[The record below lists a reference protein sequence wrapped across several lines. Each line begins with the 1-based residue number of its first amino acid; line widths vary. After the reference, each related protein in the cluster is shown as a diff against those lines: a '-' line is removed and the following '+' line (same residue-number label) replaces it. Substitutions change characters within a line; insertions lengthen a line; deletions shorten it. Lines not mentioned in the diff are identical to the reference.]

1 MRTTSLSARLASRVA
16 RVLTGKH
23 KPSWTPFLDCGDHVI
38 VLNAARVRLTGRKE
52 EQKMYYRTSG
62 RPGGLKSRT
71 AAQVRSSHPE
81 RLVESAVPGD
91 VAQGKPRAF
100 AVHQAEGLF
109 ERRTPAR
116 GPAAGTPPRPP
127 RPVILMTEPLAYGT
141 GKRKSS
147 IARVYLR
154 NGSGEIL
161 VNQRPLADYFPRE
174 TYQNWVTQ
182 PLLATDQGSAV
193 DIDARVKG
201 GGLSGQAA
209 AVRLGIARA
218 LSDNDAR
225 LRPELKRRGFL
236 TRDARR
242 KERKKYGQPG
252 ARKRFQYSKR

>member
-1 MRTTSLSARLASRVA
+1 MS
-16 RVLTGKH
+16 
-23 KPSWTPFLDCGDHVI
+23 
-38 VLNAARVRLTGRKE
+38 
-52 EQKMYYRTSG
+52 
-62 RPGGLKSRT
+62 
-71 AAQVRSSHPE
+71 
-81 RLVESAVPGD
+81 
-91 VAQGKPRAF
+91 
-100 AVHQAEGLF
+100 
-109 ERRTPAR
+109 
-116 GPAAGTPPRPP
+116 
-127 RPVILMTEPLAYGT
+127 EPLAYGT